1 MQYIWSRTKCT
12 WFDER
17 ECDVNL
23 VVISSLRFIF
33 SKTFDDSEVVYA
45 FIVKVTVATFG
56 MLPSTTFI
64 FSSERI

>member
-1 MQYIWSRTKCT
+1 M
-12 WFDER
+12 
-17 ECDVNL
+17 NL
-23 VVISSLRFIF
+23 VVISSLRFFF

-64 FSSERI
+64 FSSERV